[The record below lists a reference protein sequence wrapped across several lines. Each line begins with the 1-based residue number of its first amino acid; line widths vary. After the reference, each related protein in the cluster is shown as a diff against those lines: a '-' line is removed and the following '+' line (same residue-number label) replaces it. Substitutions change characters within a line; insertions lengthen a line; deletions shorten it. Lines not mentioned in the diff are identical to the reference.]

1 MEYTPHKKPR
11 TTAPPA
17 LNNQAQSWQPLLY
30 LNTYRAV
37 LSSFFLIIILIGT
50 GPQILG
56 EHNPSLFLVMSVLY
70 LITSIVAFFSIH
82 WRRPSFLIQ
91 VYLHVIIDI
100 IAITL
105 LMHASGGLQ
114 SGIAIL
120 LIIAIAGG
128 SLLIARKSAILL
140 AAIATL
146 FLLLEQSYSMLYNP
160 SLNTS
165 FTQAGLIGA
174 ILFLTA
180 STSQLLARRI
190 RESEA
195 LATQRGVD
203 LANMEQ
209 LTEYI
214 IQRMQTGIVVVDQ
227 NNRLRLINESAWQLL
242 GKPEAPH
249 KQPLHKLSPELS
261 QQLQSWLHSPHHQS
275 QLFHSQI
282 ATTMIMPRFA
292 RLGTDRSAGLLIF
305 LEDTSAMAQKAQDLK
320 LASLGRLTA
329 SIAHEIRNPL
339 GAISHA
345 GQLLAESTQL
355 DQNENRLI
363 EIISNH
369 SKRMNTIIE
378 NILQI
383 SRREQSKPEKLL
395 LSTWVS
401 SFIEEFR
408 LTQKLPRLEILIT
421 NKAKK
426 TTVFFDPSQLH
437 QVVWNLCQNA
447 LQYTKTRPDGVKLE
461 IEIGQINETFI
472 PYLIIIDFG
481 AGVNEKLKEQI
492 FEPFFTTNAKG
503 TGLGLY
509 IARELCESNQAHLNY
524 ISEKNH
530 GFRITFSDT
539 RRIGVNE

>member
-1 MEYTPHKKPR
+1 MSQKTFHSTNKQL
-11 TTAPPA
+11 T
-17 LNNQAQSWQPLLY
+17 NNQEQSWQPLFY
-30 LNTYRAV
+30 LNTYRTA
-37 LSSFFLIIILIGT
+37 LSSFFLIIILLGI

-56 EHNPSLFLVMSVLY
+56 EHNPLLFLVMSALY
-70 LITSIVAFFSIH
+70 VIASIIAFFSIR
-82 WRRPSFLIQ
+82 WRRPSFLVQ
-91 VYLHVIIDI
+91 VYVHVIIDI

-120 LIIAIAGG
+120 LIVAIAGG
-128 SLLIARKSAILL
+128 SLLIARKSAIFL

-146 FLLLEQSYSMLYNP
+146 FLLLEQSYTMLYNTP
-160 SLNTS
+160 LKTS
-165 FTQAGLIGA
+165 FTQAGLIGT

-180 STSQLLARRI
+180 STSQFLARRV

-214 IQRMQTGIVVVDQ
+214 IQRMQTGIVVVDHEH
-227 NNRLRLINESAWQLL
+227 RLRLINESAWQLL
-242 GKPEAPH
+242 GNPKSPH
-249 KQPLHKLSPELS
+249 KQPLHELSLELS

-275 QLFHSQI
+275 QLFQSQT

-292 RLGTDRSAGLLIF
+292 RLGSDRSAGLLIF

-345 GQLLAESTQL
+345 GQLLGESTQL
-355 DQNENRLI
+355 DPSGNRLV
-363 EIISNH
+363 EIINNH
-369 SKRMNTIIE
+369 SKRMNTTIE

-395 LSTWVS
+395 LNTWIS
-401 SFIEEFR
+401 SFVEEFR
-408 LTQKLPRLEILIT
+408 LTQKLPPSAILIT
-421 NKAKK
+421 SKAKEI
-426 TTVFFDPSQLH
+426 TVFFDPSQLH
-437 QVVWNLCQNA
+437 QVIWNLCQNA
-447 LQYTKTRPDGVKLE
+447 LQYTKTRPDDVKLE
-461 IEIGQINETFI
+461 IEIGHINDTFL

-481 AGVNEKLKEQI
+481 AGVDEKLKEQI
-492 FEPFFTTNAKG
+492 FEPFFTTHSKG

-539 RRIGVNE
+539 RRTGVAEQ